1 MSDRALS
8 PRQVLLVVPVVDR
21 SQPFDATGRDVLG
34 WVGVA
39 VDVPLGLV
47 AQSALQFVGVVARLG
62 CQGESD
68 GVPEVV
74 GAQWADVAVGV
85 GFTVVSAPYL
95 FADQVDRARGQSPV
109 GSAGADRGRG
119 QEQGGGVRARVGGA
133 FALEVV
139 GARWSRCP
147 AVHRIMVTV
156 RRIAGHVVW
165 SESARG
171 TMMHL

>member
-85 GFTVVSAPYL
+85 GFTVVSASYL

-109 GSAGADRGRG
+109 GSAF
-119 QEQGGGVRARVGGA
+119 V
-133 FALEVV
+133 LEVV

>member
-85 GFTVVSAPYL
+85 GFTVVSASYL

-109 GSAGADRGRG
+109 GSAF
-119 QEQGGGVRARVGGA
+119 V
-133 FALEVV
+133 LEVV
-139 GARWSRCP
+139 GARGP
-147 AVHRIMVTV
+147 DV
-156 RRIAGHVVW
+156 RPFIASW
-165 SESARG
+165 
-171 TMMHL
+171 